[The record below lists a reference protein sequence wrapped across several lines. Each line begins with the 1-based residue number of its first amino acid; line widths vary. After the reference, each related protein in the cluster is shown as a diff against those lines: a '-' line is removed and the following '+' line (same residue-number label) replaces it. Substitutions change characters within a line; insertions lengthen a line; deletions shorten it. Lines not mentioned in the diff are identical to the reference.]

1 MRAMDRSYEDIE
13 MKGASASA
21 TGVKTDADSFSDS
34 QEVTSNGDND
44 KRDMF
49 RLGKVQETKRNFGF
63 WSALGF
69 VGELDTFGLSMDAAI
84 NDVNS
89 CVHGILGIHPDLT
102 ICWIRKRWLWRSLR
116 LLHRHYHLL
125 PLGRAQS
132 CRDGIDGSYFR
143 RSIPLGLRVLASRM
157 AKGPVLLL
165 RLDVHSWMARWYRWK
180 HAGPCLS
187 D

>member
-1 MRAMDRSYEDIE
+1 MATTINATCFVWARSRRRSGISVS
-13 MKGASASA
+13 GARWASW
-21 TGVKTDADSFSDS
+21 VS
-34 QEVTSNGDND
+34 
-44 KRDMF
+44 
-49 RLGKVQETKRNFGF
+49 
-63 WSALGF
+63 W
-69 VGELDTFGLSMDAAI
+69 TFGLSMDAAI
-84 NDVNS
+84 DDVNS

-102 ICWIRKRWLWRSLR
+102 ICWIRKWWLWRSLR

-132 CRDGIDGSYFR
+132 CRDGIDGSHFR